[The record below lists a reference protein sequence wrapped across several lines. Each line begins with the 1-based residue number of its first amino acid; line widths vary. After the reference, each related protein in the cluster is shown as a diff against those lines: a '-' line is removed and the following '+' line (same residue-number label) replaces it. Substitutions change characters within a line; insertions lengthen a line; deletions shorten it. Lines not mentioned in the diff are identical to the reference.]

1 MQDRIAATLLTAA
14 LAVAGWAQEAKK
26 PELTAEQV
34 IEKSIEATGGRKA
47 IEKVTSTVAK
57 ATLEIGPQR
66 VPATLELYAKAPD
79 KRLVITNLEGF
90 GEVRQGCDGKGAWA
104 QDPIRGLRVLE
115 GAELADAQLEAIF
128 NAELK
133 WRELYP
139 KVELTGKE
147 KVGERDAYVIRFTP
161 TSGRPVTRYFDAQ
174 NFLWLRYVATR
185 DTPQGPMEIQ
195 VDSSDYRD
203 VDGIKVPFQM
213 KQIMPAA
220 EILVTLTEI
229 KNNVPIDDAKF
240 AKPAK

>member
-1 MQDRIAATLLTAA
+1 MQDRITAALLTTA

-47 IEKVTSTVAK
+47 IEKTTSIVAK
-57 ATLEIGPQR
+57 AAVQIGPQR
-66 VPATLELYAKAPD
+66 APATLELYAKAPN
-79 KRLVITNLEGF
+79 KRLVVTNIEGF
-90 GEVRQGCDGKGAWA
+90 GEVRQGCDGKGAWS
-104 QDPIRGLRVLE
+104 QDPVRGLVVLE
-115 GAELADAQLEAIF
+115 GAELAQAQLEATF

-133 WRELYP
+133 WQELYP

-161 TSGRPVTRYFDAQ
+161 SSGKPVTRYFDAQ
-174 NFLWLRYVATR
+174 TFLGLRYVATR

-203 VDGIKVPFQM
+203 VDGLKVPFQL
-213 KQIMPAA
+213 KQITPVA
-220 EILVTLTEI
+220 EVLVTLTEI

-240 AKPAK
+240 AKPAQ

>member
-1 MQDRIAATLLTAA
+1 MQDRMTATLLTAA
-14 LAVAGWAQEAKK
+14 FAVAGWAQEAKK
-26 PELTAEQV
+26 PELAAEQV

-47 IEKVTSTVAK
+47 IEKLTSTVAK

-79 KRLVITNLEGF
+79 KRLVITTIEGF
-90 GEVRQGCDGKGAWA
+90 GEVRQGCDGKLAWT
-104 QDPIRGLRVLE
+104 QDPLRGLRVLE

-147 KVGERDAYVIRFTP
+147 KVGEREAYVIRLTP
-161 TSGRPVTRYFDAQ
+161 SSGKPVTRYFDAE

-185 DTPQGPMEIQ
+185 ETPQGPMEIQ

-203 VDGIKVPFQM
+203 VDGIKVPFQE
-213 KQIMPAA
+213 KQVTPVA
-220 EILVTLTEI
+220 EVLVKITEI

-240 AKPAK
+240 NKPAK